1 MKTPNQIRI
10 HSAQIS
16 QHIVRAASF
25 PGSAARQYR
34 IQLRP
39 STGSDWQLLVTCTS
53 RAEAMARI
61 EELTYCGLQVRMID
75 QPCCPTAA

>member
-1 MKTPNQIRI
+1 MKTNTSIKI
-10 HSAQIS
+10 HSAQTS
-16 QHIVRAASF
+16 THIVRAASF

-34 IQLRP
+34 IQLR
-39 STGSDWQLLVTCTS
+39 SATNSDWQLLTTCSS

-61 EELTYCGLQVRMID
+61 EELTYCGLNVRMID